1 MASREAAFAS
11 YRVSTAV
18 DSAEKTI
25 APGALPL
32 IQFSRTVL
40 IALLVAIGYYAGSRI
55 GFLLTSAQTPIA
67 TFWPPNAILL
77 AAFLLAPTRMWWAF
91 LLAVLPAHVLIQ
103 LHVGVPLLTSLG
115 WFVGNTGEALIAAAC
130 IRYFNKNER
139 LFESV
144 RGVAIFLVFGVFLST
159 LLTSFLDAAVVVLT
173 GRASSYWML
182 WTTRLSSNVLAQ
194 LTIVPSIV
202 IFAQNG
208 TSWIRK
214 TSPAKAFEAGLLA
227 VAIVFASVLAF
238 GTSNASSIPALIY
251 APLPLLI
258 WSAVRFGV
266 GAVSGSALL
275 VALISLW
282 DAIQGRGLLA
292 GTSLAQDVL
301 FLHTLLAV
309 FVAPLMLMAAIIAER
324 RRADES
330 LRDSRIKLI
339 QAQEQDHYRIARGL
353 RDDIVQQI
361 TLVGLNLEQLRNESG
376 PSAKPRLDKLYDQL
390 SGVSEA
396 TRDLSQDLYPLAVEY
411 LGLASALRKLCR
423 DTGALSHI
431 AITFK
436 EQSAPASIP
445 TDASCRLYRVAHEA
459 LRNIVKHSCA
469 QRAAIEL
476 SVNSGRVSLRIADDG
491 VGMNPEHSEGLGLT
505 SMREQLLSLSG
516 TFTIKSAS
524 SKGTTIEA
532 SVPINRPS

>member
-1 MASREAAFAS
+1 M
-11 YRVSTAV
+11 

-25 APGALPL
+25 APRALPL
-32 IQFSRTVL
+32 TQFSRTAL
-40 IALLVAIGYYAGSRI
+40 LALLVAIGYYVGSRI
-55 GFLLTSAQTPIA
+55 GFLFTPAQTPIA

-91 LLAVLPAHVLIQ
+91 LLAVLPAHLLIQ
-103 LHVGVPLLTSLG
+103 LHGGVPLLTSLG

-130 IRYFNKNER
+130 IRFFNKDER

-173 GRASSYWML
+173 GRASGYWML

-227 VAIVFASVLAF
+227 AAIVFASVLAF

-251 APLPLLI
+251 APLPLLV

-282 DAIQGRGLLA
+282 DAIQGRGLLT
-292 GTSLAQDVL
+292 GTSLPQDVL

-309 FVAPLMLMAAIIAER
+309 FAAPLMLMAAIIAER
-324 RRADES
+324 RRTDES
-330 LRDSRIKLI
+330 LRDSRNKLI

-361 TLVGLNLEQLRNESG
+361 TLVGLNLEQLRDESG
-376 PSAKPRLDKLYDQL
+376 PSAKPRLDKLYDQI
-390 SGVSEA
+390 SDVSEA
-396 TRDLSQDLYPLAVEY
+396 TRDLSQDLYPFAVEY

-423 DTGALSHI
+423 DTGTLSRI
-431 AITFK
+431 AVTFK
-436 EQSAPASIP
+436 EESAPASIP
-445 TDASCRLYRVAHEA
+445 ADASRRLYRVAHEA

-476 SVNSGRVSLRIADDG
+476 SVSSGRVLLRIADDG
-491 VGMNPEHSEGLGLT
+491 VGMNAELSEGLGLT

>member
-25 APGALPL
+25 APSALPL
-32 IQFSRTVL
+32 TQFSRTVL
-40 IALLVAIGYYAGSRI
+40 IALLVAIGYYVGSRI
-55 GFLLTSAQTPIA
+55 GFLLTPAQAPIA
-67 TFWPPNAILL
+67 TLWPPNAILL
-77 AAFLLAPTRMWWAF
+77 AAFLLAPSRMWAAF
-91 LLAVLPAHVLIQ
+91 LLAVLPAHFLIQ
-103 LHVGVPLLTSLG
+103 LHGGVPLLTALG

-130 IRYFNKNER
+130 IRYFNKDER

-173 GRASSYWML
+173 GRAIGYWML

-202 IFAQNG
+202 ILAQNG

-214 TSPAKAFEAGLLA
+214 TSPAKAFEAGVLA

-238 GTSNASSIPALIY
+238 GNSNASSIPALIY
-251 APLPLLI
+251 TPLPFLI

-324 RRADES
+324 RRTDES
-330 LRDSRIKLI
+330 LRDSRNKLI

-361 TLVGLNLEQLRNESG
+361 TLVGLNLEQLRDESG

-396 TRDLSQDLYPLAVEY
+396 TRDLSQDLYPFAVEY

-423 DTGALSHI
+423 DTGALSHM

-436 EQSAPASIP
+436 EDSAPASIP
-445 TDASCRLYRVAHEA
+445 TDASRRLYRVAHGA
-459 LRNIVKHSCA
+459 LRNIVKHSRA
-469 QRAAIEL
+469 QRAAVEL
-476 SVNSGRVSLRIADDG
+476 TVSSGRVLLRIADDG

-505 SMREQLLSLSG
+505 SMREQLLSLGG
-516 TFTIKSAS
+516 TFAIKSAS

-532 SVPINRPS
+532 SVPINRPA